1 MPFNAHLYWKSK
13 LESDM
18 RLLQARDEEISKTLS
33 KMKMSEEV
41 DLDDMI
47 NPTAPLYKQLVNQY

>member
-1 MPFNAHLYWKSK
+1 
-13 LESDM
+13 M